1 MRHSSAMRLAAL
13 TLTLAAV
20 ACDDRSQLIAPSAHK
35 PKLRL
40 EDYGG
45 RSFDQ
50 PQSLAA
56 LGRLL
61 PLERDLTVSRT
72 ISPMGGSITL
82 PYAGLSVRFPAGAVD
97 SPVRVTVRAHAGNRV
112 AYTFEPHG
120 LAFSAPV
127 EVAQLLVATSA
138 YGQTNVLREL
148 QGAYLP
154 YGVQDLDAAGIA
166 RVEEVYPVRFRTF
179 QSFQGEFVPAIATFE
194 IGHFSGYML
203 ASGRKDTTSA
213 TVRLP

>member
-1 MRHSSAMRLAAL
+1 MRHGIAVRLAAL
-13 TLTLAAV
+13 TLTLAVV
-20 ACDDRSQLIAPSAHK
+20 ACDDRSQLIAPTGHK

-45 RSFDQ
+45 QAFDRPQ
-50 PQSLAA
+50 PLSA

-61 PLERDLTVSRT
+61 PLERDLSVSRT
-72 ISPMGGSITL
+72 ISPWGGSISVPL
-82 PYAGLSVRFPAGAVD
+82 AGVSLRFPAGAVS
-97 SPVRVTVRAHAGNRV
+97 SPVLVTVRAHAGNRV

-120 LAFSAPV
+120 LEFSAPV
-127 EVAQLLVATSA
+127 EVAQLLVATAA
-138 YGQTNVLREL
+138 YGQADILRDL

-154 YGVQDLDAAGIA
+154 YGVADLDAAGVA
-166 RVEEVYPVRFRTF
+166 RVEEVYPVRLRTIN
-179 QSFQGEFVPAIATFE
+179 SFSSDFVPAIATFR

-203 ASGRKDTTSA
+203 ASGRKDTTSQ